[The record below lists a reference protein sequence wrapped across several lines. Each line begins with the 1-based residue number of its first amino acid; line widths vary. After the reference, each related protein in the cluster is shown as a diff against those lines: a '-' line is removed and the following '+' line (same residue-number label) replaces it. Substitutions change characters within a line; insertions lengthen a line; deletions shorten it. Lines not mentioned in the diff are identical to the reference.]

1 MHRELSRKENA
12 MPNCQVCP
20 VTHECREAKR
30 YMEFIHHEKF
40 DQCVLVSNL
49 NYMLDTYISVGL
61 GDPKGYKHSLPNIS
75 TQRLS
80 PPDVLTNKV

>member
-1 MHRELSRKENA
+1 
-12 MPNCQVCP
+12 
-20 VTHECREAKR
+20 
-30 YMEFIHHEKF
+30 MEYIHHDKF

-61 GDPKGYKHSLPNIS
+61 GDAKGYQHSLPNTCS
-75 TQRLS
+75 QRLS